1 MGTVSKRASSII
13 AFGTAMSKEKP
24 SKTAPPERAIQ
35 AALVIG
41 ATKEVEY
48 CALQGFY
55 KVRQPFERA
64 GHALENL
71 PYALCKSILIEN
83 QQKAICHIG
92 AEYAH
97 AVRNE
102 KLHRR
107 LNGDPPCH
115 RIRINEF
122 SHQAVDAAAPLAHI
136 LCILECARIGE

>member
-1 MGTVSKRASSII
+1 
-13 AFGTAMSKEKP
+13 MSKEKP

-71 PYALCKSILIEN
+71 PHALCKSILIEN

-92 AEYAH
+92 AEYAMLS
-97 AVRNE
+97 AM
-102 KLHRR
+102 KSFT
-107 LNGDPPCH
+107 GD
-115 RIRINEF
+115 
-122 SHQAVDAAAPLAHI
+122 
-136 LCILECARIGE
+136 

>member
-71 PYALCKSILIEN
+71 PHALCKSILIEN
-83 QQKAICHIG
+83 QQRPSAISG
-92 AEYAH
+92 
-97 AVRNE
+97 
-102 KLHRR
+102 
-107 LNGDPPCH
+107 LNTPMLSAMKSFTGD
-115 RIRINEF
+115 
-122 SHQAVDAAAPLAHI
+122 
-136 LCILECARIGE
+136 